1 MVYKNFNLKLV
12 HIHANNHGLFDL
24 DKNTSVLELTF
35 SQYCELNDQLDL
47 PHPLDMRN
55 DNNREEIN
63 LEFLK

>member
-1 MVYKNFNLKLV
+1 M
-12 HIHANNHGLFDL
+12 FDL
-24 DKNTSVLELTF
+24 DKKIPLVLELTF

-47 PHPLDMRN
+47 PHPLDMKN